1 MLINIILSI
10 LFILFINSCASETNM
25 RGFKPPP
32 SIYESFVKNGVSAD
46 DVKQAMLECGYSN
59 PFHIDRHVT
68 INDSTKWEN
77 CMFANGFRYKRGYKG
92 TCSLRNSKDIPAC
105 QEVR

>member
-1 MLINIILSI
+1 MVAKIIASLLLIHLTA
-10 LFILFINSCASETNM
+10 CASETSM

-32 SIYESFVKNGVSAD
+32 SIYESFVKNGISPEG
-46 DVKQAMLECGYSN
+46 VKQAMLECGYPN

-77 CMFANGFRYKRGYKG
+77 CMFANGFRYKSGYKG
-92 TCSLRNSKDIPAC
+92 TCSLRNSKDIAAC
-105 QEVR
+105 QEAR